1 MYTVYKY
8 LRMVDKYQK
17 SIKLFV
23 AKSSCRAEIFE
34 TLQTYKGFSRVIY
47 SILNGSAIL
56 ERNETRLERN
66 ETRLERNETRLERN
80 ETRLERNETRLARN
94 ETRGGKLP
102 LSGTVLPVGV
112 PQGSILGPLL
122 FTAYISDLPNYLNH
136 CDVTLC

>member
-1 MYTVYKY
+1 
-8 LRMVDKYQK
+8 MVDKYQK

-102 LSGTVLPVGV
+102 LSGTVDRSL
-112 PQGSILGPLL
+112 ICDH
-122 FTAYISDLPNYLNH
+122 ACISFYFSVFYEPFFPHSSYEFNIYM
-136 CDVTLC
+136 

>member
-1 MYTVYKY
+1 
-8 LRMVDKYQK
+8 MVDKYQK

-23 AKSSCRAEIFE
+23 AKSGCRAEIFE

-47 SILNGSAIL
+47 STLNGSAIL

-102 LSGTVLPVGV
+102 LSGTVLLKP
-112 PQGSILGPLL
+112 
-122 FTAYISDLPNYLNH
+122 
-136 CDVTLC
+136 

>member
-1 MYTVYKY
+1 MANCVYKY

-17 SIKLFV
+17 SIKLCV
-23 AKSSCRAEIFE
+23 AQSSCRAEIFE

-80 ETRLERNETRLARN
+80 ETRLERNETR
-94 ETRGGKLP
+94 GGKLP
-102 LSGTVLPVGV
+102 LSGTVRSCARSV
-112 PQGSILGPLL
+112 PILATSQPLG
-122 FTAYISDLPNYLNH
+122 FKQKTALRVS
-136 CDVTLC
+136 TK

>member
-1 MYTVYKY
+1 MANYVYKY
-8 LRMVDKYQK
+8 LRMVDKYQT

-66 ETRLERNETRLERN
+66 ETRLKRNETRLERN

-102 LSGTVLPVGV
+102 LSGTVLVHFVIYG
-112 PQGSILGPLL
+112 QS
-122 FTAYISDLPNYLNH
+122 
-136 CDVTLC
+136 

>member
-1 MYTVYKY
+1 MANYVYKY

-23 AKSSCRAEIFE
+23 AKSSCRAEIFD
-34 TLQTYKGFSRVIY
+34 TLQTYKGF

-66 ETRLERNETRLERN
+66 ETRLK
-80 ETRLERNETRLARN
+80 RNETRLARN

-102 LSGTVLPVGV
+102 LSGTVTYG
-112 PQGSILGPLL
+112 G
-122 FTAYISDLPNYLNH
+122 AN
-136 CDVTLC
+136 

>member
-1 MYTVYKY
+1 MANCVYKY
-8 LRMVDKYQK
+8 LRMLDKYQK
-17 SIKLFV
+17 SIKLCV

-56 ERNETRLERN
+56 ERNETRLARN
-66 ETRLERNETRLERN
+66 QTRLERNETRLERN

-102 LSGTVLPVGV
+102 LSGTVF
-112 PQGSILGPLL
+112 I
-122 FTAYISDLPNYLNH
+122 
-136 CDVTLC
+136 

>member
-1 MYTVYKY
+1 MANYVYKY

-23 AKSSCRAEIFE
+23 AKSSCRAEIFD

-102 LSGTVLPVGV
+102 LSGTVFPY
-112 PQGSILGPLL
+112 SI
-122 FTAYISDLPNYLNH
+122 SRPNQPPNNKPKNNKPNNFH
-136 CDVTLC
+136 

>member
-1 MYTVYKY
+1 
-8 LRMVDKYQK
+8 MVDKYQK

-34 TLQTYKGFSRVIY
+34 TLQTNKGFSRVIY

-102 LSGTVLPVGV
+102 FSGTVCIFETKSSV
-112 PQGSILGPLL
+112 
-122 FTAYISDLPNYLNH
+122 LNAPH
-136 CDVTLC
+136 VQDSERP

>member
-1 MYTVYKY
+1 
-8 LRMVDKYQK
+8 MVDKYQT

-23 AKSSCRAEIFE
+23 AKSSCRAKIFE

-66 ETRLERNETRLERN
+66 ETRL
-80 ETRLERNETRLARN
+80 ARN

-102 LSGTVLPVGV
+102 LSGTVKEPTEGVGTSTFTQLV
-112 PQGSILGPLL
+112 ALSSLQAAL
-122 FTAYISDLPNYLNH
+122 FAY
-136 CDVTLC
+136 